1 MNFEDAKKVADA
13 VLFEGYV
20 LYPYRASSAKNR
32 VRWQFGVVAPKVW
45 STAGGSEAWDQQTQ
59 CLFEADDQ
67 AVLEVRVR
75 FLHVQAKVVEAA
87 GADGTFT
94 PVETVSVDGLSHITW
109 EEAVEHQVDLS
120 FPVAELLAGTQTI
133 PVDVPGDGPE
143 PELVCDATGT
153 LAARVSRTRR
163 PLAAVLLVS
172 AERMDGPFGAIRLTV
187 RTENLT
193 PYDGHPDAR
202 KEAMSSS
209 LVACHT
215 LLGLSPERAG
225 RFISLL
231 EPPEWAKPAAE
242 SCVNVHTY
250 PVMIGDKDR
259 EDMMLSSPITL
270 YDWPQIAPE
279 SPGDLFDATEIDEIL
294 ILRTMTL
301 TEDEKAE
308 ARATDPRA
316 AAIIDRIDD
325 MPPEILD
332 RLHGAVRYLRGVTG
346 EPDPQHDA
354 TPGIPEFG
362 TGADGV
368 PVFGEHRPFGEEF
381 NDRRP
386 GSFSSGPLR
395 GASGSSGPLRGA
407 SGSSGPLRGA
417 SGSSGP
423 LRGASG
429 SPMWDPA
436 DDPSVNP
443 DKDTV
448 DIGGVIVAKG
458 DKVVLRP
465 GTRRSDAQDMFL
477 AGKVADVQAVF
488 HDLED
493 KMFLA
498 VTLEEDINA
507 DIQIEHGR
515 FLYFSPDEV
524 EAMSPDRAQGGTV

>member
-1 MNFEDAKKVADA
+1 VNFDDAKKVADA

-20 LYPYRASSAKNR
+20 LYPYRASAAKNR

-45 STAGGSEAWDQQTQ
+45 STAGGPEPWEQQTQ
-59 CLFEADDQ
+59 CLLESDDG
-67 AVLEVRVR
+67 AVLELRVR

-87 GADGTFT
+87 HGEAFT
-94 PVETVSVDGLSHITW
+94 PVETLTVDGTSLITW
-109 EEAVEHQVDLS
+109 EEAVEHQVDLAV
-120 FPVAELLAGTQTI
+120 PVAKLLAGAQTI
-133 PVDVPGDGPE
+133 PIDVDAGGED
-143 PELVCDATGT
+143 PELVHDATGA
-153 LAARVSRTRR
+153 LAARVLRTRQ
-163 PLAAVLLVS
+163 PLSAALTLS
-172 AERMDGPFGAIRLTV
+172 AERLDGPFGAIRLTV

-193 PYDGHPDAR
+193 PYDGDPNAR
-202 KEAMSSS
+202 KEAMSHS

-215 LLGLSPERAG
+215 LLGLSPEGAG

-242 SCVNVHTY
+242 ACKNIHTF
-250 PVMIGDKDR
+250 PVMIGDRGR
-259 EDMMLSSPITL
+259 EDVMLSSPITL

-301 TEDEKAE
+301 TDEEKAE

-316 AAIIDRIDD
+316 AAIIDRVDD
-325 MPPEILD
+325 MPQEIMD
-332 RLHGAVRYLRGVTG
+332 RLHGAVRYLRDVTSG
-346 EPDPQHDA
+346 SPRQDA
-354 TPGIPEFG
+354 VPEFG
-362 TGADGV
+362 TGAGGV

-381 NDRRP
+381 ADRRP
-386 GSFSSGPLR
+386 SEFSGRLR
-395 GASGSSGPLRGA
+395 AASGETSV
-407 SGSSGPLRGA
+407 GSSPI
-417 SGSSGP
+417 
-423 LRGASG
+423 
-429 SPMWDPA
+429 WDPA
-436 DDPSVNP
+436 NDPSVNP

-448 DIGGVIVAKG
+448 TIGGVLVAKG

-524 EAMSPDRAQGGTV
+524 EALTPDRAEGGTV

>member
-1 MNFEDAKKVADA
+1 MNFDDARKVADA

-20 LYPYRASSAKNR
+20 LYPYRASAAKNR
-32 VRWQFGVVAPKVW
+32 VRWQFGVVAPKAW
-45 STAGGSEAWDQQTQ
+45 STAGGPERCEQQTQ
-59 CLFEADDQ
+59 CLLESDDS
-67 AVLEVRVR
+67 AVLELRVR
-75 FLHVQAKVVEAA
+75 FLHVQAKVVEAVH
-87 GADGTFT
+87 GDGFT
-94 PVETVSVDGLSHITW
+94 PVETLTVDGTSLITW
-109 EEAVEHQVDLS
+109 EEAVEHQVDLAV
-120 FPVAELLAGTQTI
+120 PVATLLAGAQTI
-133 PVDVPGDGPE
+133 QIDVDAGGED
-143 PELVCDATGT
+143 PELVHDATGAV
-153 LAARVSRTRR
+153 AARVLRTRQ
-163 PLAAVLLVS
+163 PLSAALTLS
-172 AERMDGPFGAIRLTV
+172 AERLDGPFGAIRLTV

-193 PYDGHPDAR
+193 PYDGDPDAR
-202 KEAMSSS
+202 KEAMSHS

-215 LLGLSPERAG
+215 LLGLSPEGAG

-242 SCVNVHTY
+242 ACKNIHTF
-250 PVMIGDKDR
+250 PVMIGDRGR
-259 EDMMLSSPITL
+259 EDVMLSSPITL

-301 TEDEKAE
+301 TDEEKAE

-316 AAIIDRIDD
+316 AAIIDRVDD
-325 MPPEILD
+325 MPQEIMD
-332 RLHGAVRYLRGVTG
+332 RLHGAVRYLRDVTSG
-346 EPDPQHDA
+346 SPRQDA
-354 TPGIPEFG
+354 VPEFG

-381 NDRRP
+381 ADRRP
-386 GSFSSGPLR
+386 AESSPI
-395 GASGSSGPLRGA
+395 
-407 SGSSGPLRGA
+407 
-417 SGSSGP
+417 
-423 LRGASG
+423 
-429 SPMWDPA
+429 WDPA
-436 DDPSVNP
+436 NDPSVNP

-448 DIGGVIVAKG
+448 TIGGVLVAKG

-524 EAMSPDRAQGGTV
+524 EAVESVEGGHA

>member
-1 MNFEDAKKVADA
+1 VNFDDARKVADA

-20 LYPYRASSAKNR
+20 LYPYRASAAKNR
-32 VRWQFGVVAPKVW
+32 VRWQFGVVAPKAW
-45 STAGGSEAWDQQTQ
+45 STAGGPEPWEQQTQ
-59 CLFEADDQ
+59 CLLESDDN
-67 AVLEVRVR
+67 AVLELRVR

-87 GADGTFT
+87 HGDGFT
-94 PVETVSVDGLSHITW
+94 PVETLTVDGTSLITW
-109 EEAVEHQVDLS
+109 EEAVEHQVDLAV
-120 FPVAELLAGTQTI
+120 PVAKLLAGAQMI
-133 PVDVPGDGPE
+133 PIDVDAGGED
-143 PELVCDATGT
+143 PELVHDATG
-153 LAARVSRTRR
+153 AVVARVLRTRQ
-163 PLAAVLLVS
+163 PLSAALTLS
-172 AERMDGPFGAIRLTV
+172 AERLDGPFGAIRLTV

-193 PYDGHPDAR
+193 PYDGDPDAR
-202 KEAMSSS
+202 KEAMSHS

-215 LLGLSPERAG
+215 LLGLSPEGAG

-242 SCVNVHTY
+242 ACTNLHTF
-250 PVMIGDKDR
+250 PVMIGDRGR
-259 EDMMLSSPITL
+259 EDVMLSSPITL

-301 TEDEKAE
+301 TDEEKAE

-316 AAIIDRIDD
+316 AAIIDRVDD
-325 MPPEILD
+325 MPQEIMD
-332 RLHGAVRYLRGVTG
+332 RLHGAVRYLRDVTSG
-346 EPDPQHDA
+346 SPRQDA
-354 TPGIPEFG
+354 VPEFG

-381 NDRRP
+381 ADRRP
-386 GSFSSGPLR
+386 AETSV
-395 GASGSSGPLRGA
+395 GASPI
-407 SGSSGPLRGA
+407 
-417 SGSSGP
+417 
-423 LRGASG
+423 
-429 SPMWDPA
+429 WDPA
-436 DDPSVNP
+436 NDPSVNP

-448 DIGGVIVAKG
+448 NIGGVLVAKG

-524 EAMSPDRAQGGTV
+524 EALTPDRAEGGTV

>member
-1 MNFEDAKKVADA
+1 MNFDDARKVADA

-20 LYPYRASSAKNR
+20 LYPYRASAAKNR
-32 VRWQFGVVAPKVW
+32 VRWQFGVVAPKAW
-45 STAGGSEAWDQQTQ
+45 STAGGSESWEQQTQ
-59 CLFEADDQ
+59 CLLEADDA
-67 AVLEVRVR
+67 AVLELRVR
-75 FLHVQAKVVEAA
+75 FLHVQAKVVEAVGPD
-87 GADGTFT
+87 GALT
-94 PVETVSVDGLSHITW
+94 PVETLTVDGTSLITW
-109 EEAVEHQVDLS
+109 EEAVEHQVDVAI
-120 FPVAELLAGTQTI
+120 PVEKLLGGVETI
-133 PVDVPGDGPE
+133 PIAVPGGGEE
-143 PELVCDATGT
+143 PDLIHDATGA
-153 LAARVSRTRR
+153 LAARVSRTRQ
-163 PLAAVLLVS
+163 PLSAVLLVS
-172 AERMDGPFGAIRLTV
+172 AQRMDGPFGAIRLTV

-193 PYDGHPDAR
+193 PYDVDPDAR
-202 KEAMSSS
+202 KEAMSHS

-215 LLGLSPERAG
+215 LLGLSPEGAG

-242 SCVNVHTY
+242 GCVNVHTY
-250 PVMIGDKDR
+250 PVMIGDRGR
-259 EDMMLSSPITL
+259 EDVMLSSPITL

-301 TEDEKAE
+301 TDEEKAE

-316 AAIIDRIDD
+316 AAIIDRVDD

-346 EPDPQHDA
+346 ESPPQEA

-368 PVFGEHRPFGEEF
+368 PVFGEHRPFGDEF
-381 NDRRP
+381 DDRRP
-386 GSFSSGPLR
+386 AAFSSGPLK
-395 GASGSSGPLRGA
+395 GASGPI
-407 SGSSGPLRGA
+407 
-417 SGSSGP
+417 
-423 LRGASG
+423 
-429 SPMWDPA
+429 WDPA

-448 DIGGVIVAKG
+448 TIGGVVVAKG
-458 DKVVLRP
+458 HKVVLRP
-465 GTRRSDAQDMFL
+465 GARRSDAQDMFL

-498 VTLEEDINA
+498 VTLEEDVNA

-524 EAMSPDRAQGGTV
+524 EAMTPDRAEGGGA

>member
-1 MNFEDAKKVADA
+1 VNFDDARKVADA

-20 LYPYRASSAKNR
+20 LYPYRASAAKNR
-32 VRWQFGVVAPKVW
+32 VRWQFGVVAPKAW
-45 STAGGSEAWDQQTQ
+45 STAGGPEPWEQQTQ
-59 CLFEADDQ
+59 CLFEADDT

-75 FLHVQAKVVEAA
+75 FLHVQAKVIEAA
-87 GADGTFT
+87 GGSAGQDFT
-94 PVETVSVDGLSHITW
+94 PVETLTVDGTSLITW

-120 FPVAELLAGTQTI
+120 VPVATLLAGVQTI
-133 PVDVPGDGPE
+133 PIDVDAGGEE
-143 PELVCDATGT
+143 PDLVHDASGAV
-153 LAARVSRTRR
+153 AARVLRTRQ
-163 PLAAVLLVS
+163 PLSAVLTLS
-172 AERMDGPFGAIRLTV
+172 AERLDGPFGAIRLTA

-193 PYDGHPDAR
+193 PYDGDPDVR
-202 KEAMSSS
+202 KEAMSHS

-215 LLGLSPERAG
+215 LLGLSPEGAG

-242 SCVNVHTY
+242 ACKNIHTF
-250 PVMIGDKDR
+250 PVMIGDRKR
-259 EDMMLSSPITL
+259 EDVMLSSPITL

-301 TEDEKAE
+301 TDEEKAE

-316 AAIIDRIDD
+316 AAIIDRVDD

-332 RLHGAVRYLRGVTG
+332 RLHGAVRYLRDVTAG
-346 EPDPQHDA
+346 SQREE
-354 TPGIPEFG
+354 GIPEFG

-381 NDRRP
+381 ADRRP
-386 GSFSSGPLR
+386 AETSV
-395 GASGSSGPLRGA
+395 GSSPI
-407 SGSSGPLRGA
+407 
-417 SGSSGP
+417 
-423 LRGASG
+423 
-429 SPMWDPA
+429 WDPA
-436 DDPSVNP
+436 NDPAVDP

-448 DIGGVIVAKG
+448 DIGGVLVAKG

-498 VTLEEDINA
+498 VTLEEDPNA
-507 DIQIEHGR
+507 DLQIEHGR

-524 EAMSPDRAQGGTV
+524 EAVQSVEGGHA